1 MNSGPRWEKG
11 SSVSELDGTN
21 ERESFMKS
29 FVSIQTKMIL
39 QTMIIISMIFL
50 VVLLLMIVKDLRSVD
65 QSIAKSAKNI
75 KNSIIIKG
83 KLLAKNNSMAMAGMA
98 EDNAFT
104 SVQTLVSSAVKDDPD
119 ILYGIYMDS
128 QSVAWAHASL
138 DNPSGKMNGKQS
150 MTDGVSLWAASLKE
164 VDYKVYP
171 LGKKEIIEFCAPVFV
186 KDGIIGFIR
195 YGISTES
202 MNQALLELKSD
213 SIRIRNQMIA
223 ILVSL
228 AVVSLAISY
237 FIVKHLAV
245 KITAPIQSLVHLV
258 KRIAEGD
265 YNTPILSRN
274 NDEIGL
280 LESDVEKMRIAIKA
294 LTENLEQLVQE
305 RTNQLE
311 EANLSLKEAMNEL
324 WGEMALAKKIQM
336 ALLPDKPTIP
346 GYEICAYMDPADEV
360 GGDYYDVINAAGKD
374 WVVIGDV
381 SGHGIPAGLIMMMT
395 QTAIQSVVIEKPD
408 GQPSDLIKNVN
419 RVIAGNI
426 SRLGENIY
434 MTLNVFAI
442 HERGVFHFSGLHQDI
457 LIYRK
462 SAQRVETVETTGMW
476 IGMVDNLDNMVSDEL
491 LKIDIGDT
499 LFLYTDGVTEAEI
512 KNDGIRTKSTETMFG
527 EKNLLNFFSQHGDK
541 EPSLIKSLLIDT
553 LKEYHRD
560 DDVTFI
566 IMKRIA

>member
-1 MNSGPRWEKG
+1 M
-11 SSVSELDGTN
+11 V
-21 ERESFMKS
+21 
-29 FVSIQTKMIL
+29 
-39 QTMIIISMIFL
+39 IISTIFSF
-50 VVLLLMIVKDLRSVD
+50 VLLLIIVKDLRSMD
-65 QSIAKSAKNI
+65 QSLAKNAKHI
-75 KNSIIIKG
+75 KNAIVIKG

-104 SVQTLVSSAVKDDPD
+104 SIQTLVSSAVNDDPD
-119 ILYGIYMDS
+119 ILYGIYMDAEG
-128 QSVAWAHASL
+128 VAWAHATV
-138 DNPSGKMNGKQS
+138 DNPSGKVSDKQS
-150 MTDGVSLWAASLKE
+150 LKDGISLWAAGRKE
-164 VDYKVYP
+164 VDFQLYRM
-171 LGKKEIIEFCAPVFV
+171 GKKEVIEFCAPVRV

-202 MNQALLELKSD
+202 MNQALSELKTD
-213 SIRIRNQMIA
+213 SVRVRNQMIFLL
-223 ILVSL
+223 ISL
-228 AVVSLAISY
+228 AVLSLAISY

-245 KITAPIQSLVHLV
+245 KITGPIQSLVRMV
-258 KRIAEGD
+258 KRIAEGNYD
-265 YNTPILSRN
+265 APVVSSN

-280 LESDVEKMRIAIKA
+280 LETDVEKMRIAIKA

-311 EANLSLKEAMNEL
+311 EANQSLKEAMKEL
-324 WGEMALAKKIQM
+324 WGEMALAKKIQT
-336 ALLPDKPTIP
+336 ALLPEKPAIP

-395 QTAIQSVVIEKPD
+395 QTAIQTVVIEKPD
-408 GQPSDLIKNVN
+408 SRPSDLIKNVN

-426 SRLGENIY
+426 SRLRENKY
-434 MTLNVFAI
+434 MTLNVLAI

-462 SAQRVETVETTGMW
+462 NTQQVESIETNGMW
-476 IGMVDNLDNMVSDEL
+476 IGMMDDLDNMLSDKL
-491 LKIDIGDT
+491 LKVDIGDT
-499 LFLYTDGVTEAEI
+499 LFLYTDGITEAEI
-512 KNDGIRTKSTETMFG
+512 KNHGPRVKSSETMFG
-527 EKNLLNFFSQHGDK
+527 EKNLVNFFSQHGDK
-541 EPSLIKSLLIDT
+541 SPSVIKSLLLET

-566 IMKRIA
+566 IMKRLV